1 MWTRK
6 SELLHPGEYS
16 KTGKPD
22 GWARIVIP
30 QLKQTLYFTSANFR
44 KKLAPHYQIP
54 SENIV
59 SLIDFAPLSK
69 HGIPED
75 VLPGPEGLAMFHE
88 RLQKLKPGMKKVL
101 IHCQQGTNRT
111 PVAAV
116 LYLMSNNIIPQQAID
131 MVTKALKKRDPN
143 FVLNKRGHYTQVL
156 AEAEKLS
163 RPDQHAAPPK
173 RQKVCR

>member
-30 QLKQTLYFTSANFR
+30 QLKQTLYLTSANFR
-44 KKLAPHYQIP
+44 KKLAPYYQIP
-54 SENIV
+54 SDNIV
-59 SLIDFAPLSK
+59 SLIDPAPLSK
-69 HGIPED
+69 KGIPEE
-75 VLPGPEGLAMFHE
+75 VLPGPKGLAMFQE
-88 RLQKLKPGMKKVL
+88 RLQKLQPGMKKVL

-111 PVAAV
+111 PVAAA
-116 LYLMSNNIIPQQAID
+116 LHLINNNIMPQQAIE
-131 MVTKALKKRDPN
+131 MVNKALKQRDPD

-156 AEAEKLS
+156 EEAEKLS
-163 RPDQHAAPPK
+163 HPDQHAVPQK
-173 RQKVCR
+173 RRRVCR